1 MDRHE
6 ARLLDR
12 LKDYQKLQKEM
23 QECIEDIDELLLLY
37 DFDIDSISSK
47 YPILQTIKVSSKNS
61 PLKRMR
67 TFFGK

>member
-23 QECIEDIDELLLLY
+23 QECTEDIEELLLLY
-37 DFDIDSISSK
+37 DFDIESITKNYPVLRTVMKPSK
-47 YPILQTIKVSSKNS
+47 KS
-61 PLKRMR
+61 PSRRIR
-67 TFFGK
+67 TFFSK